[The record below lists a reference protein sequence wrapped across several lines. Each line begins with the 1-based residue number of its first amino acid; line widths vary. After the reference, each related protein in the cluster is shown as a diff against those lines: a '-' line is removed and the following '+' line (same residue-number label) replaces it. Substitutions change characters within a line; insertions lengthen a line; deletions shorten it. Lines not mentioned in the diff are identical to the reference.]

1 MAKDGIHAVVLV
13 YSCRARFSE
22 EEHAT
27 FLTLKTLFGEKIV
40 DYMILVFTGKDDLK
54 ADRQTF
60 EDYLANQPE
69 KTLQDIIVS
78 CGNRKVLFNNRTTD
92 ENKRWKQVQQLLNLV
107 DGVILKNGGQPFTNE
122 MFKRLKERASATEKA
137 ETARMKR
144 RLQRR
149 YDIMLERM
157 AREMKSK
164 LEEELGKLRQ
174 LLEEEKS
181 ARRAAEENYK
191 SFQISSNKEIQKLR
205 WDLHQANSKCAI
217 L

>member
-69 KTLQDIIVS
+69 KTLQV
-78 CGNRKVLFNNRTTD
+78 FNHHH
-92 ENKRWKQVQQLLNLV
+92 
-107 DGVILKNGGQPFTNE
+107 
-122 MFKRLKERASATEKA
+122 
-137 ETARMKR
+137 
-144 RLQRR
+144 
-149 YDIMLERM
+149 
-157 AREMKSK
+157 
-164 LEEELGKLRQ
+164 
-174 LLEEEKS
+174 
-181 ARRAAEENYK
+181 
-191 SFQISSNKEIQKLR
+191 
-205 WDLHQANSKCAI
+205 LHQYI
-217 L
+217 LSFLLLSAYSNYCKK